1 MSNVN
6 HPDHYNQGGIECIDA
21 IESAVQNLS
30 GYEGYLIGNAIKY
43 LWRHK
48 QKGGVESLEKAIWHI
63 EKQIEYLVET
73 ENDDY
78 DFDFSIDY
86 DDEDD
91 NQVDVSIV
99 SDKSIHD
106 IIEILASALRDPK
119 CK

>member
-30 GYEGYLIGNAIKY
+30 GYEGYLVGNAIKY

-63 EKQIEYLVET
+63 EKQIEFLVDNET
-73 ENDDY
+73 NDY
-78 DFDFSIDY
+78 DFDFSIATD

-91 NQVDVSIV
+91 IDISIV
-99 SDKSIHD
+99 SDKTIHD